1 MAEADIWK
9 LQSIKE
15 GFEGRL
21 CPPSPLVSEK
31 EGAKCIHIFRNDK
44 MEGQTGIY

>member
-21 CPPSPLVSEK
+21 CPPPTPLVSEG
-31 EGAKCIHIFRNDK
+31 EGAKCIQIFDK